1 MKNSGLFLL
10 FLGKFLEIAR
20 LQIFLMVFGFEP
32 GLVRG
37 QDLDQYK
44 VQLPPCGACNTVVNS
59 FLNYAK
65 REDKFPNILAKTCA
79 EVSRGKE
86 QCRENVNNWSGLL
99 KKWFEEQKDY
109 STLKNWLCIDTLEVC
124 CPELH
129 FGPDCKACEK
139 RGENG
144 KICSGNGK
152 CKGSGTRKGNGAC
165 QCDPGFSGEL
175 CEKCS
180 DAYYLSYQDEQKTLC
195 SPCHNSCLGQCTGAG
210 PKRCLA
216 CRSGFI
222 MHAEQGCQVR
232 LAQFCKGHKNPT
244 QTIAT
249 TFVNLYVNDYISGHR

>member
-1 MKNSGLFLL
+1 
-10 FLGKFLEIAR
+10 
-20 LQIFLMVFGFEP
+20 MVFGFEP
-32 GLVRG
+32 GLVHG

-65 REDKFPNILAKTCA
+65 KEDKFPNILAKTCA

-86 QCRENVNNWSGLL
+86 QCRENANNWSGLL

-210 PKRCLA
+210 PKKCLA

-249 TFVNLYVNDYISGHR
+249 TL